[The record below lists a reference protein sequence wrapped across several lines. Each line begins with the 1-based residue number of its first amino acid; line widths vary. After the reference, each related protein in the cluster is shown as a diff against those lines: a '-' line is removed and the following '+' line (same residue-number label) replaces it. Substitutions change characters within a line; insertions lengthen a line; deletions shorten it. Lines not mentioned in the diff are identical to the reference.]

1 VEAQAVATAAV
12 KGVVVQAVVQ
22 AVLKVAAETVVV
34 PVANG

>member
-1 VEAQAVATAAV
+1 MATAAV
-12 KGVVVQAVVQ
+12 KVVVVQAVVQ

>member
-1 VEAQAVATAAV
+1 VATAAV
-12 KGVVVQAVVQ
+12 KVVVVQAVVQ